1 MIRLFVMPLI
11 MLAAAPAFAAE
22 PRTAAAVIA
31 ADKAWGEAEVAGN
44 ADFVDRL
51 LLPGYVS
58 IGPDGKTTTKEK
70 IVAGARGRDKQASE
84 KLAAEVA
91 AWKAAHPTRSEV
103 ILNGDTAVLKWVMI
117 KPDGSVPISSCD
129 IFVYRGGRWH
139 AIYSQHTTAS
149 S

>member
-51 LLPGYVS
+51 LLTGYVS

-70 IVAGARGRDKQASE
+70 IVAGPAAETNRPRRSSQPKWRRGRR
-84 KLAAEVA
+84 LIR
-91 AWKAAHPTRSEV
+91 P
-103 ILNGDTAVLKWVMI
+103 GLK
-117 KPDGSVPISSCD
+117 SSSM
-129 IFVYRGGRWH
+129 GTQP
-139 AIYSQHTTAS
+139 S
-149 S
+149 